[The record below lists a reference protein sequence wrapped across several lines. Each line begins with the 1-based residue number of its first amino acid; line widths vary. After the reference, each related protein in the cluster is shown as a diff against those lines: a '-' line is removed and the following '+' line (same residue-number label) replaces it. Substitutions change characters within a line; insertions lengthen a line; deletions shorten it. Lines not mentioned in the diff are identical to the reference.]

1 MFRRMLQNFPVR
13 AAGRAAS
20 GARPLFSYLAAVLL
34 VACAKDQPESKTVA
48 GSVVTPESVGPMDSA
63 VAPAVARWDVANGSA
78 LYLPGDGNLAQVV
91 VPPVLD
97 DSVPRPDN
105 AELPDDA
112 APASIDL
119 FAPSGKTGTVSLGA
133 YVRANQPMIGEGCD
147 AWATVPLAN
156 APAIGLKSWRIAL
169 QAGVAQPMPAD
180 SLGSLSRADSAML
193 VVAINKA
200 AALLPLDSGSV
211 LRRVPFGVTK
221 AYRLRLAGD
230 IEAVIAVVE
239 RRLNLEASP
248 RVERTIVVLERPP
261 KVKVFSAVWRETQY
275 ATEDDL
281 IAVDLLAVV
290 DLRASGRPTVFL
302 GLDFGDGS
310 RVEMLERSASGI
322 WSLRWSSAYTGC

>member
-1 MFRRMLQNFPVR
+1 MFRCMLQNLPVH

-20 GARPLFSYLAAVLL
+20 VARLVFSYFAAVVL
-34 VACAKDQPESKTVA
+34 VACAKDQPDPKTVA
-48 GSVVTPESVGPMDSA
+48 GSVSTPKPVGPMDSV
-63 VAPAVARWDVANGSA
+63 VAPAVVRWDTANGSA

-97 DSVPRPDN
+97 DRVPRPDS
-105 AELPDDA
+105 AALPNGA
-112 APASIDL
+112 APALIDL
-119 FAPSGKTGTVSLGA
+119 FAPGGKVGTVSLGE
-133 YVRANQPMIGEGCD
+133 YVSANQPMIGEGCD
-147 AWATVPLAN
+147 AWVTVPLAN
-156 APAIGLKSWRIAL
+156 ASAIGLKSWRIAL
-169 QAGVAQPMPAD
+169 QAGVAQPMTTD
-180 SLGSLSRADSAML
+180 SLGNLSRADSAML

-200 AALLPLDSGSV
+200 AALLPLDSGGV

-221 AYRLRLAGD
+221 AYRLRLTGD
-230 IEAVIAVVE
+230 VEAVIAVVE

-290 DLRASGRPTVFL
+290 NLRASGRPTVFL

-310 RVEMLERSASGI
+310 RVEMLERSAIGI